1 MIALLE
7 KNTNSYLN
15 NSFFIYKRMIYL
27 EEKLNLIC
35 NFSEKN
41 YKSKLIIITWNL
53 NIQQGNYKI
62 LIKTKKGLKNGSYW
76 FRN

>member
-15 NSFFIYKRMIYL
+15 NSFFIYKRRIYL
-27 EEKLNLIC
+27 ENITKIIC

-41 YKSKLIIITWNL
+41 YKLSLHIFV
-53 NIQQGNYKI
+53 QY
-62 LIKTKKGLKNGSYW
+62 LIKKSNYY
-76 FRN
+76 

>member
-41 YKSKLIIITWNL
+41 YKSKLIIIT
-53 NIQQGNYKI
+53 
-62 LIKTKKGLKNGSYW
+62 
-76 FRN
+76 

>member
-27 EEKLNLIC
+27 ENITKLIC

-41 YKSKLIIITWNL
+41 YKSRLIII
-53 NIQQGNYKI
+53 I
-62 LIKTKKGLKNGSYW
+62 
-76 FRN
+76 

>member
-27 EEKLNLIC
+27 ENITKLIC

-41 YKSKLIIITWNL
+41 YKLRLLIII
-53 NIQQGNYKI
+53 
-62 LIKTKKGLKNGSYW
+62 
-76 FRN
+76 